1 MAGSFNLLTLAAK
14 NLKRRSLRTG
24 ILALSI
30 ALFVSILVFGLSFVL
45 DVGSS
50 LKTAVDRLGAD
61 VLVVPPGCQ
70 TDAEDVLLMNQKAEN
85 TGTFFY
91 LSKDHIDEVKKVPG
105 VGAVTWQTYLTTV
118 AGVC

>member
-24 ILALSI
+24 ILAVSI

-50 LKTAVDRLGAD
+50 LKSAVDRLGAD

-70 TDAEDVLLMNQKAEN
+70 TDAEDVLLMNQKAES
-85 TGTFFY
+85 FY
-91 LSKDHIDEVKKVPG
+91 MSKDIINEVKKVPG